1 MELSRSSSRAQL
13 AAYLEASH
21 ELLAGLLPADTSCND
36 LFSEVETGG
45 SPGEFFNASDDPTVG
60 RELKRLGHKIGGWLV
75 EEKAHTKA
83 QQKRDKRAAAAKA
96 LRERKKPKVLVFG
109 EPLKPPTMAFADA
122 QVVAA
127 EAAAKRT
134 DGARERLL
142 EKGWTGKFRV
152 PGAAA
157 PSHQQW
163 FMLNPSAACNALGL
177 VYKDTAFGQ
186 YVVYFPGAA
195 LLEFEKIKRATKTK
209 VSGKGVLKVV
219 TPVPYANWTLPTFGD
234 ALTWQEFFSFVGYG
248 YNATDAATTA
258 MILKNTPAKI
268 EEMGEKIV
276 REMGTKY
283 DIKIERQSKE
293 IAKVDQRVA
302 EAREQRVK
310 AELEEQLRV
319 LRATRDALI
328 DERVRE
334 VEKMQRQYD
343 GYKETKMIMEAQAKA
358 KTEKADQGM
367 AKHFARKAAAGE
379 ATFVDGAAALAA
391 IATGKSV
398 ADQAAAELT
407 ARAMAVVLTDI
418 AQLQVWR
425 AEDAMEVE
433 RVELAADFADF

>member
-1 MELSRSSSRAQL
+1 
-13 AAYLEASH
+13 
-21 ELLAGLLPADTSCND
+21 
-36 LFSEVETGG
+36 
-45 SPGEFFNASDDPTVG
+45 
-60 RELKRLGHKIGGWLV
+60 
-75 EEKAHTKA
+75 
-83 QQKRDKRAAAAKA
+83 
-96 LRERKKPKVLVFG
+96 
-109 EPLKPPTMAFADA
+109 
-122 QVVAA
+122 
-127 EAAAKRT
+127 
-134 DGARERLL
+134 
-142 EKGWTGKFRV
+142 
-152 PGAAA
+152 
-157 PSHQQW
+157 
-163 FMLNPSAACNALGL
+163 
-177 VYKDTAFGQ
+177 
-186 YVVYFPGAA
+186 
-195 LLEFEKIKRATKTK
+195 
-209 VSGKGVLKVV
+209 
-219 TPVPYANWTLPTFGD
+219 
-234 ALTWQEFFSFVGYG
+234 
-248 YNATDAATTA
+248 

-391 IATGKSV
+391 IVTGKSV

-407 ARAMAVVLTDI
+407 ARAMAVVLTDL

-433 RVELAADFADF
+433 RAELAADFADF